1 MAIPFAPGNRRQCPE
16 CRVTLTRYE
25 WSKLWWM
32 SSMMSGRLVQPCPDC
47 GARLRMS
54 AMVLLSTTSAI
65 GLMVTAAAYI
75 YNPMTALLAIALVLL
90 GLILFSMMS
99 TRLESAPVTPRG
111 IPAEAI
117 PPARNEHPR

>member
-1 MAIPFAPGNRRQCPE
+1 MAIPGAPGNRRQCPE

-25 WSKLWWM
+25 WSRLWWM

-65 GLMVTAAAYI
+65 GLLVTAVTYV
-75 YNPMTALLAIALVLL
+75 YNPMMPLLAIALLLL

-99 TRLESAPVTPRG
+99 TRLETAPATPRG
-111 IPAEAI
+111 VMVQAI
-117 PPARNEHPR
+117 PPPRNEPPR